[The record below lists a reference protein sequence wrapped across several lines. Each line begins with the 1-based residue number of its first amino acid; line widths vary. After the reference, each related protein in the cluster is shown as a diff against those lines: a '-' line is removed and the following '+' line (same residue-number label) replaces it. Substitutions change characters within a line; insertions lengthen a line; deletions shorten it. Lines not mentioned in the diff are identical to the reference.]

1 MSGTAVAAHMAA
13 MPELKLRPVTPGK
26 LNKPAWYRAHTAELG
41 PDHRA
46 GEGAAS
52 LVTSD
57 VYLNG
62 ERIGSVTGSLKTNST
77 AREWVPDRLGA
88 GLKQHGTARFNA
100 VDALVRTHLT
110 DLQQHPI
117 AHLSTAA

>member
-1 MSGTAVAAHMAA
+1 MYC
-13 MPELKLRPVTPGK
+13 MPEIKLKPVTPGK
-26 LNKPAWYRAHTAELG
+26 LNKPAWYRTRTAELG
-41 PDHRA
+41 PDHKA

-57 VYLNG
+57 VYLDG
-62 ERIGSVTGSLKTNST
+62 ERIGSVTGTLKPNST
-77 AREWVPDRLGA
+77 VRDWVPDRTGA
-88 GLKQHGTARFNA
+88 GIKQHGTTRFHA

-117 AHLSTAA
+117 AHLNAA

>member
-1 MSGTAVAAHMAA
+1 